1 MCVYCSN
8 LCLYREFLLL
18 TEQFSEQPPKGPTG
32 QLVDLVVSSDA
43 FLLGGFK

>member
-1 MCVYCSN
+1 MFTVAIFACTGS
-8 LCLYREFLLL
+8 FLLV

-43 FLLGGFK
+43 FY